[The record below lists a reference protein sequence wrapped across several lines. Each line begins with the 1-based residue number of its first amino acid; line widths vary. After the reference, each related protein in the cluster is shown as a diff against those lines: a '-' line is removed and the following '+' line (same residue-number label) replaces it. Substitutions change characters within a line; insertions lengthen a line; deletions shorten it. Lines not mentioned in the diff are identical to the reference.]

1 MKKILNIKHI
11 TLIPILLS
19 FFIAAQGAVE
29 NKTADTIKRMQ
40 AIGTAVETY
49 MEDHGTAPEVF
60 SIDELARLLEPRYME
75 KCPKKDAWGNTFH
88 FAGRNTHVENDRVY
102 PGYWIGSGGTSGQFG
117 GFLPIMTGGSLKEND
132 MVYSNGLLVMANESM
147 AGGLSHLDQ

>member
-1 MKKILNIKHI
+1 MKDIINIKKI

-19 FFIAAQGAVE
+19 FFFAAHGAVE

-40 AIGTAVETY
+40 AIGTAVEAY

-75 KCPKKDAWGNTFH
+75 KCPNKDAWGNTFH
-88 FAGRNTHVENDRVY
+88 FTGRNTHVENDRVY
-102 PGYWIGSGGTSGQFG
+102 TGYWIGSGGMSGQFG
-117 GFLPIMTGGSLKEND
+117 GFLPVMTGGSLKKND
-132 MVYSNGLLVMANESM
+132 MVYSNGLLVMENESM
-147 AGGLSHLDQ
+147 ASVPSHMQ